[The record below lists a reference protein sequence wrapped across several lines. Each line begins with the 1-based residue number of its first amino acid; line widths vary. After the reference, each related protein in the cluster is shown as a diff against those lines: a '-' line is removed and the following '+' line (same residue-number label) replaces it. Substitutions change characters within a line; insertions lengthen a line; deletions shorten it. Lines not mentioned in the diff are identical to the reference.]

1 VSTDAP
7 FRIVGQRAPRPD
19 AQDKV
24 FGLTRYADDF
34 AMGGM
39 LHAKVVRTPLA
50 SARILG
56 IDPRAAG
63 PPWSSGPVR
72 R

>member
-1 VSTDAP
+1 VSDAP

-19 AQDKV
+19 AADKV

-39 LHAKVVRTPLA
+39 LHAKVVRASRP
-50 SARILG
+50 SARILR
-56 IDPRAAG
+56 IDTAAAAG
-63 PPWSSGPVR
+63 VPGVR
-72 R
+72 